1 MAGINRNI
9 VECKDLTTGSKAG
22 GTTGIN
28 RNIVECKDGQMVRL
42 RAVAY
47 RINRNIVE
55 CKDGTGR
62 IFPVFFAPY

>member
-1 MAGINRNI
+1 MHWNGVRA
-9 VECKDLTTGSKAG
+9 TS
-22 GTTGIN
+22 IN